1 VPLTLLLR
9 AFRVFICAHFI
20 CNCWYCFQVLMS
32 KETTTAR
39 QAFDTIDV
47 DGDGTLDRSEIRQL
61 TRTLVSQSCYA
72 A

>member
-1 VPLTLLLR
+1 
-9 AFRVFICAHFI
+9 
-20 CNCWYCFQVLMS
+20 MS